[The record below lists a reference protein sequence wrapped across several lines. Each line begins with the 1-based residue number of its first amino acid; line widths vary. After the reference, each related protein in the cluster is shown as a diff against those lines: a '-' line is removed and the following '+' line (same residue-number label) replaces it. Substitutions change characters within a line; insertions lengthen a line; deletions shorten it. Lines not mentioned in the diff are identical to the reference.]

1 MGRGLEF
8 RGARREDEKMGE
20 VEVGAL
26 HHISMTESEESVSVA
41 SAAGGTKL
49 RLEGPLWPPQRSS
62 PYQRPELGTT
72 WCPCKGIFHSHW
84 EARVEREAAL
94 GLVLPR

>member
-1 MGRGLEF
+1 MGWGLEL
-8 RGARREDEKMGE
+8 RGARREDEEMGE

-26 HHISMTESEESVSVA
+26 RHVSMTESEESVSVA

-49 RLEGPLWPPQRSS
+49 RREGPLRPPHHSS

-72 WCPCKGIFHSHW
+72 WCP
-84 EARVEREAAL
+84 
-94 GLVLPR
+94 